1 MLNSNLKRKRASP
14 HSVHG
19 LCLSIRILIAL
30 GNEKCVGIEHFL
42 NVGNAFMHSVERIN
56 PFPTISHQRHDKLEF
71 GMLPLNDINDNINK
85 KYFDF

>member
-1 MLNSNLKRKRASP
+1 MKRKRACKQC
-14 HSVHG
+14 VHG

-30 GNEKCVGIEHFL
+30 GNEKYIGIEHFL

-71 GMLPLNDINDNINK
+71 ITGYCVQAVVKSAYVVPVNQ
-85 KYFDF
+85 YV